1 MMEPETLGLLEATP
15 AARAELRRLRAEHG
29 PLMLVQSGGCCDG
42 SLPICLPDGELLL
55 GDGDLCLGE
64 VEGCRFHVDR
74 EQWARWRRPA
84 FVVDVAEGAPEG
96 FSLGGRS
103 THFVSRTEACPV

>member
-1 MMEPETLGLLEATP
+1 MNDFEIQRDLRRMNAPREPQRDLWTGIATRIEATP
-15 AARAELRRLRAEHG
+15 AVVAPA
-29 PLMLVQSGGCCDG
+29 P
-42 SLPICLPDGELLL
+42 
-55 GDGDLCLGE
+55 
-64 VEGCRFHVDR
+64 
-74 EQWARWRRPA
+74 RWRRPA

>member
-29 PLMLVQSGGCCDG
+29 PLMLVQSGGCCDC

-74 EQWARWRRPA
+74 DIAFACAGCRAIVRGGYRRHRQPHRA
-84 FVVDVAEGAPEG
+84 QR
-96 FSLGGRS
+96 L
-103 THFVSRTEACPV
+103 